1 MDERFDLQKYLT
13 EGVEQVIKDALKAIL
28 KDPSECAFLVK
39 FAASCA
45 VADKRREKN
54 EKEGLHVPSYLIAS
68 ITSSCNLHCEGCYSR
83 ANDATT
89 DCAPSMQLTEEEW
102 TKTFREAEELG
113 VSFILLA
120 GGEPMLR
127 WDVIESAGKMKNI
140 MFPVFTNGTF
150 MTDRHLELLEKC
162 RNIVPVIS
170 IEGEREETDT
180 RRGTGV
186 YDTVME
192 KMDELHEMGIK
203 TIGIPGTIDN
213 DIASSDF
220 TIGFSTALNTACE
233 AIDKLRDTS
242 SSHQRCSIIE
252 VMGRHCGDLALYS
265 GICCGAEY
273 IITNESGLDK
283 DDLLAKLKANRLA
296 GRKHAIVVISE
307 NMTDVYQLAK
317 EVETYSGYECRATVL
332 GYVQRGGAPT
342 PEDRLLAA
350 RLGKYSVD
358 LLHEGVTG
366 VAVGVINNKLRYTP
380 IEEALAMKNEP
391 NEELHKLVLKIS

>member
-1 MDERFDLQKYLT
+1 MRFGVLTSGGDAPGMNATIRAVVRAGIANGDQVFGIYDGYRGLVEGKIVEFSRKDVSEILNKGGTILGTARLPEFKY
-13 EGVEQVIKDALKAIL
+13 EQVRALAVKQLIKHDIEALI
-28 KDPSECAFLVK
+28 C
-39 FAASCA
+39 
-45 VADKRREKN
+45 
-54 EKEGLHVPSYLIAS
+54 I
-68 ITSSCNLHCEGCYSR
+68 
-83 ANDATT
+83 
-89 DCAPSMQLTEEEW
+89 
-102 TKTFREAEELG
+102 
-113 VSFILLA
+113 
-120 GGEPMLR
+120 GGDGTYTGALR
-127 WDVIESAGKMKNI
+127 
-140 MFPVFTNGTF
+140 
-150 MTDRHLELLEKC
+150 
-162 RNIVPVIS
+162 
-170 IEGEREETDT
+170 
-180 RRGTGV
+180 
-186 YDTVME
+186 
-192 KMDELHEMGIK
+192 LHEMGIK

-213 DIASSDF
+213 DIASTDF

-273 IITNESGLDK
+273 IITNETGLDK
-283 DDLLAKLKANRLA
+283 DDLLAKLKVNRLA

-350 RLGKYSVD
+350 RLGKYAVD

-366 VAVGVINNKLRYTP
+366 VAVGVKKNELRYTP
-380 IEEALAMKNEP
+380 IEEALAMENEP
-391 NEELHKLVLKIS
+391 NEELHRLVEKIS

>member
-1 MDERFDLQKYLT
+1 MRFGVLTSGGDAPGMNATIRAVVRAGIANGDQVFGIYDGYRGLVEGKIVEFSRKDVSEILNKGGTILGTARLPEFKY
-13 EGVEQVIKDALKAIL
+13 EQVRALAVKQLIKHDIEALI
-28 KDPSECAFLVK
+28 C
-39 FAASCA
+39 
-45 VADKRREKN
+45 
-54 EKEGLHVPSYLIAS
+54 I
-68 ITSSCNLHCEGCYSR
+68 
-83 ANDATT
+83 
-89 DCAPSMQLTEEEW
+89 
-102 TKTFREAEELG
+102 
-113 VSFILLA
+113 
-120 GGEPMLR
+120 GGDGTYTGALR
-127 WDVIESAGKMKNI
+127 
-140 MFPVFTNGTF
+140 
-150 MTDRHLELLEKC
+150 
-162 RNIVPVIS
+162 
-170 IEGEREETDT
+170 
-180 RRGTGV
+180 
-186 YDTVME
+186 
-192 KMDELHEMGIK
+192 LHEMGIK

-213 DIASSDF
+213 DIASTDF

-273 IITNESGLDK
+273 IITNETGLDK
-283 DDLLAKLKANRLA
+283 DDLLAKLKVNRLA

-342 PEDRLLAA
+342 PEDRFLAA

-366 VAVGVINNKLRYTP
+366 VAVGVKKNELRYTP
-380 IEEALAMKNEP
+380 IEEALAMENEP

>member
-1 MDERFDLQKYLT
+1 MRFGVLTSGGDAPGMNATIRAVVRAGIANGDQVFGIYDGYRGLVEGKIVEFSRKDVSEILNKGGTILGTARLPEFKY
-13 EGVEQVIKDALKAIL
+13 EQVRALAVKQLIKHDIEALI
-28 KDPSECAFLVK
+28 C
-39 FAASCA
+39 
-45 VADKRREKN
+45 
-54 EKEGLHVPSYLIAS
+54 I
-68 ITSSCNLHCEGCYSR
+68 
-83 ANDATT
+83 
-89 DCAPSMQLTEEEW
+89 
-102 TKTFREAEELG
+102 
-113 VSFILLA
+113 
-120 GGEPMLR
+120 GGDGTYTGALR
-127 WDVIESAGKMKNI
+127 
-140 MFPVFTNGTF
+140 
-150 MTDRHLELLEKC
+150 
-162 RNIVPVIS
+162 
-170 IEGEREETDT
+170 
-180 RRGTGV
+180 
-186 YDTVME
+186 
-192 KMDELHEMGIK
+192 LHEMGIK

-213 DIASSDF
+213 DIASTDF

-273 IITNESGLDK
+273 IITNETGLDK

-296 GRKHAIVVISE
+296 GRRHAIVVISE

-366 VAVGVINNKLRYTP
+366 VAVGVKKNELHYTP
-380 IEEALAMKNEP
+380 IEEALAMQNEP